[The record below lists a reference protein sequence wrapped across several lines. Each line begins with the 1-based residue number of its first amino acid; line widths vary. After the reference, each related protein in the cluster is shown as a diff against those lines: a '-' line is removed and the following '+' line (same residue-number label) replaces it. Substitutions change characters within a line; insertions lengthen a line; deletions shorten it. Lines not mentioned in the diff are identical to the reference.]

1 MREVRLF
8 TERRSPRASPLGL
21 NSKSFSASFEHLEE
35 SVLTRPESDLDKVKP
50 DIASAEIERS
60 AGMLFRDG
68 RFQQARR
75 AYLTLSARHPER
87 LDIQARL
94 GYLDLIAN
102 EPGSSVTRLSDALGK
117 GFRNREILSHIGEA
131 YYRVG
136 DLGPAALCYQQL
148 GRDGLAGTLAAMA
161 DLEILRPGDPSA
173 GSDLVW
179 IATDPLPVV
188 RTEINGM
195 AANLVVDTGA
205 GDCVLDT
212 HFAVSTGVRLG
223 GQEWRHFAGGQHAQ
237 VTHGHAEQLTLG
249 DVRIRDVPVQML
261 DLQAVFGDWYPDLAI
276 HGILGI
282 RVMSLFDC
290 TLDYQAGLLS
300 LEPPDRGRSADEGV
314 PLWLAENWMLLS
326 HADFPALRRAL
337 VFLDTGMR
345 GGAFAVSESRASA
358 LGVSRDARS
367 SLVGTGGGGEIPGT
381 GARAE
386 QLRLDALER
395 RNVRGLLL
403 DSLSVETTLGYRI
416 NGLIGHDMLHDT
428 RLALDFANMRLRL
441 SPHVA

>member
-1 MREVRLF
+1 MN
-8 TERRSPRASPLGL
+8 P
-21 NSKSFSASFEHLEE
+21 KSFSASFEHLEDIA
-35 SVLTRPESDLDKVKP
+35 LKRPESDVDEIKP

-68 RFQQARR
+68 CFQQAAK
-75 AYLTLSARHPER
+75 AYLTLSDRHPER

-102 EPGSSVTRLSDALGK
+102 KPASAVTRLSDALEK

-148 GRDGLAGTLAAMA
+148 GREGLAGTLAAMA
-161 DLEILRPGDPSA
+161 DLEIMRPGNPLA
-173 GSDLVW
+173 GSDLAW
-179 IATDPLPVV
+179 ITSDPLPVV
-188 RTEINGM
+188 RAEINGA

-205 GDCVLDT
+205 GDCVLDMR
-212 HFAVSTGVRLG
+212 FAVSAEVRLG

-237 VTHGHAEQLTLG
+237 VTHGHVEQLNLG

-290 TLDYQAGLLS
+290 TLDYQAGRLS
-300 LEPPDRGRSADEGV
+300 LEPPDRRRSTDEGV
-314 PLWLAENWMLLS
+314 PLWLAEDWMLLS
-326 HADFPALRRAL
+326 HTDFPARRQAL
-337 VFLDTGMR
+337 VFLDTGMM
-345 GGAFAVSESRASA
+345 GGAFAVSTSRAPA
-358 LGVSRDARS
+358 LGVDRDARS
-367 SLVGTGGGGEIPGT
+367 PLVGTGGGGEIPGT

-386 QLRLDALER
+386 ELRLDAVER
-395 RNVRGLLL
+395 RNVGGLLL
-403 DSLSVETTLGYRI
+403 DSLSIETTLGYRI
-416 NGLIGHDMLHDT
+416 NGLIGHDMLRDT
-428 RLALDFANMRLRL
+428 RLALDFTNMRLRL
-441 SPHVA
+441 SPDPHEGGRFY